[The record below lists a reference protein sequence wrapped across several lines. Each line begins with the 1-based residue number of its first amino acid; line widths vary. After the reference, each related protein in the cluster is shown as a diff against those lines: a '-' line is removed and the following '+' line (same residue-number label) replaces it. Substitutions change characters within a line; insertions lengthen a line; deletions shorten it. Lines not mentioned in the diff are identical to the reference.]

1 MILNA
6 YASPAEH
13 RTAIA
18 ISSFIVYICKRE
30 RERERERERN
40 REEREKR
47 GRERKLIN
55 LQSTSFVRYIM
66 RLSYRFM
73 KLYKLPILKNQR
85 FSPQQAEPPVKN
97 LNSSSTNTSEFII

>member
-30 RERERERERN
+30 REREREREKQR
-40 REEREKR
+40 RKGKERE
-47 GRERKLIN
+47 GEEIN
-55 LQSTSFVRYIM
+55 KSTKHLFCQIYYAFELQVHET
-66 RLSYRFM
+66 L
-73 KLYKLPILKNQR
+73 
-85 FSPQQAEPPVKN
+85 
-97 LNSSSTNTSEFII
+97 